1 MSEKRDSHLIV
12 AQFPTAEEAHAAGQH
27 LKEWDKDYDGI
38 DLGAMSIL
46 TLDENG
52 KLKEDKVGERRAR
65 GGAKWGGLA
74 GAALGILS
82 GGVTLIGGAIVG
94 LAAGALGGSLFHQKI
109 GMTDEDQAK
118 LEQHLKDGGAALAV
132 MMDYDEI
139 EGTLYELNSLG
150 AEVATYNVPQEVLD
164 DMQKMYRSEKVIH
177 DRLEADESVEM
188 AGEEP
193 D

>member
-1 MSEKRDSHLIV
+1 M
-12 AQFPTAEEAHAAGQH
+12 GQ
-27 LKEWDKDYDGI
+27 G
-38 DLGAMSIL
+38 
-46 TLDENG
+46 
-52 KLKEDKVGERRAR
+52 
-65 GGAKWGGLA
+65 
-74 GAALGILS
+74 
-82 GGVTLIGGAIVG
+82 
-94 LAAGALGGSLFHQKI
+94 F